1 MDSTRREI
9 EKRLKREMEAAR
21 EEYNSASQEFRQLLL
36 GISGLSGAEGKIRA
50 TQISDAH
57 SAALKK
63 YERALARFN
72 TYRAEGKLLEE

>member
-1 MDSTRREI
+1 MDSTRNEV
-9 EKRLKREMEAAR
+9 EKKLKREMETAR

-36 GISGLSGAEGKIRA
+36 GISGLSGTEGKIRA
-50 TQISDAH
+50 AQISEAH

-72 TYRAEGKLLEE
+72 AYRVDGKLLEE